1 MQPDT
6 EQIQEQ
12 DYRKQI
18 ATIRNGIPVSDAES
32 LRADWEISANRFAE
46 ILGTSTRQWSRL
58 KKHVGTSLS
67 LGAVETDRLVRM
79 KSTLAQADSIFD
91 DREKAVAWI
100 NRPNKALG
108 GEVPLTLMDTDAGI
122 RQIETILTRLEFG
135 VYS

>member
-1 MQPDT
+1 
-6 EQIQEQ
+6 
-12 DYRKQI
+12 
-18 ATIRNGIPVSDAES
+18 
-32 LRADWEISANRFAE
+32 
-46 ILGTSTRQWSRL
+46 
-58 KKHVGTSLS
+58 
-67 LGAVETDRLVRM
+67 M